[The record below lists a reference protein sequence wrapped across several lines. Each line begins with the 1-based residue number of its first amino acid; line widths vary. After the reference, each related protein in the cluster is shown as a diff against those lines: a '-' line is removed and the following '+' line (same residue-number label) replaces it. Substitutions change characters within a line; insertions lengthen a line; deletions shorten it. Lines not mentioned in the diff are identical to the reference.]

1 MKRVLP
7 VLVLSLVVFA
17 LTPVFSASAVPTVV
31 VRPGHLAG
39 WVPTS
44 GTKVSYGRWDTGPA
58 KALLGQGS
66 LHLLASTKDRL
77 QMALSSPV
85 NLAGFTASFAVNG
98 SGYASFYVRAPG
110 GASASMTPDSTSAWS
125 KVNAMS
131 YSNWQWDCDGNGS
144 IDGNGRISSFR
155 SDCSSSTVSAFGF
168 KGTRGTSWV
177 DAAKIGPAGNVKV
190 YNFEPPT
197 ARISDAQ
204 VVEGNSGWRPMH
216 FVVRLSGPNQDKAEV
231 KFATSGLT
239 KVRGRACAC
248 EDFSF
253 NIAVLTIKARA
264 TSGVISIKI
273 AGDTV
278 HEPNETFTV
287 RLSTHLNCFPTRAV
301 GVGTIVND
309 DPAP

>member
-1 MKRVLP
+1 M
-7 VLVLSLVVFA
+7 VFA

-58 KALLGQGS
+58 KAPLGQGS
-66 LHLLASTKDRL
+66 LHLLAPTKDRL
-77 QMALSSPV
+77 QMTLSSPV

-98 SGYASFYVRAPG
+98 SGYASFYILAPG
-110 GASASMTPDSTSAWS
+110 GKSARMTPDSSSRWS
-125 KVNAMS
+125 KVNAMT
-131 YSNWQWDCDGNGS
+131 YAHWQWDCDGNGS
-144 IDGNGRISSFR
+144 FETNGTIAGFR
-155 SDCSSSTVSAFGF
+155 QNCASTVSAFGF
-168 KGTRGTSWV
+168 MGTQGTSWV
-177 DAAKIGPAGNVKV
+177 DAAKLGPAGNVKV

-204 VVEGNSGWRPMH
+204 LVEGNSGWKPMH

-231 KFATSGLT
+231 KFATSGVI
-239 KVRGRACAC
+239 KGKPGRACAC

-253 NIAVLTIKARA
+253 NIAVLKIKARA
-264 TSGVISIKI
+264 TSGVISVKI

-278 HEPNETFTV
+278 QEPNETFTV

-309 DPAP
+309 D